1 MPTLQS
7 PFGSY
12 SLKRL
17 PNDPTKTLKAWD
29 AADEYLLDHIYKNIS
44 GINLPLILNDT
55 FGALGISLH
64 KLQPVLVSDSIISN
78 LAFKSN
84 CDKAGLAVNAQIL
97 NSIDP
102 LPDAQFVIIKQPKTI
117 AYLDYQLRVI
127 NHYLPAGTPVVI
139 GGMVKYLSKGFFDVM
154 GANLDDM
161 HTSLAR
167 KKARLIFGKVKG
179 SYSEPTLLHQL
190 ELPEYNLQL
199 CNTPNVFASNKIDI
213 GSRFFL
219 DNFPTLTHGVHKVI
233 DLGCGNGVLGIYAL
247 QRNSQL
253 EITFLDESWHAI
265 YAATHSTKKNL
276 GDAFKSAKLKFIV
289 NNCLQGIAAN
299 SVDVVLCNPP
309 FHQQQATSIQIARQM
324 FSESASVIKESGQ
337 LYVIGNR
344 HLNYRLEL
352 KKYFREVE
360 LVANN
365 KKFIMLV
372 ASAPLPT

>member
-1 MPTLQS
+1 MSTFQS

-12 SLKRL
+12 FLKRL
-17 PNDPTKTLKAWD
+17 PHDPTKTLKAWD
-29 AADEYLLDHIYKNIS
+29 AADEYLLSHLYENIS
-44 GINLPLILNDT
+44 DLHQPLIFNDA

-64 KLQPVLVSDSIISN
+64 KIQPILVSDSIISN

-84 CDKAGLAVNAQIL
+84 VNKAGLSITTQIH

-102 LPDAQFVIIKQPKTI
+102 LPDASLVIIKQPKSI
-117 AYLDYQLRVI
+117 AYLDYQLRAI
-127 NHYLPAGTPVVI
+127 NYYLPAGTPVII
-139 GGMVKYLSKGFFDVM
+139 GAMVKYLSKGFFEVM
-154 GANLDDM
+154 EANLDGV
-161 HTSLAR
+161 HTNLAH

-179 SYSEPTLLHQL
+179 NYSQPQLLHQL
-190 ELPEYNLQL
+190 KLPEYNLLL

-219 DNFPTLTHGVHKVI
+219 DHFPSMPHGMHKVI

-247 QRNSQL
+247 QRNKQL
-253 EITFLDESWHAI
+253 DMTFLDESWHAI
-265 YAATHSTKKNL
+265 YAATHSAKKNL
-276 GDAFKSAKLKFIV
+276 GDNFNSEKLNFIV

-299 SVDVVLCNPP
+299 STDVVLCNPP

-324 FSESASVIKESGQ
+324 FSESAGVLKSSGQ

-344 HLNYRLEL
+344 HLNYHLEL

-360 LVANN
+360 LVSSN
-365 KKFIMLV
+365 KKFIMLA
-372 ASAPLPT
+372 ASAPIAK